1 MEQSVSVS
9 YKLSLEAR
17 YTLGN
22 LLSASYINNVVC
34 NSIKYAKCIFLRS
47 RNKIWVWVNQV
58 HKIVIFFIPFSSN
71 LKSTMK

>member
-1 MEQSVSVS
+1 MHELQTTACGQKIQPFVCVARCAICVTGVIMEQSVSVS

-34 NSIKYAKCIFLRS
+34 NSIKYAKC
-47 RNKIWVWVNQV
+47 KT
-58 HKIVIFFIPFSSN
+58 FS
-71 LKSTMK
+71 